1 MRVLTTETLAS
12 AINYSP
18 EYSHMGDDE
27 SSYLA
32 EHILNFFGYSDRIID
47 NVLHPE
53 DRDTF
58 YMLEDAGLMETE
70 REETTLYDGREW
82 RIHYWLLKIAEIQRR
97 TDAGPNTLQMI
108 RNLQFMMKF
117 PKIFGHVKFLKISK
131 NPFRFTTY

>member
-1 MRVLTTETLAS
+1 MEVLTTETLAA

-27 SSYLA
+27 ANYLA
-32 EHILNFFGYSDRIID
+32 EHILNFFGFSDRIID

-82 RIHYWLLKIAEIQRR
+82 RIHYWLLKVAVIQMRR
-97 TDAGPNTLQMI
+97 DAGPKYADDDLEPSVYDEVPEDI
-108 RNLQFMMKF
+108 WSR
-117 PKIFGHVKFLKISK
+117 
-131 NPFRFTTY
+131 

>member
-1 MRVLTTETLAS
+1 LRVLTTETLAS
-12 AINYSP
+12 AINFSP

-82 RIHYWLLKIAEIQRR
+82 RIHYWLLKIAEIERR
-97 TDAGPNTLQMI
+97 TDAGPKYAPEDLEPSVYDEIPDDSWSREN
-108 RNLQFMMKF
+108 
-117 PKIFGHVKFLKISK
+117 
-131 NPFRFTTY
+131 

>member
-1 MRVLTTETLAS
+1 MEVLTTETLAA

-18 EYSHMGDDE
+18 EYSHMGEYE
-27 SSYLA
+27 SNYLA

-82 RIHYWLLKIAEIQRR
+82 RIHYWLLKISEIQGRM
-97 TDAGPNTLQMI
+97 ASGPKYAPEDEEPSVYDEI
-108 RNLQFMMKF
+108 PEDIWSR
-117 PKIFGHVKFLKISK
+117 
-131 NPFRFTTY
+131 

>member
-1 MRVLTTETLAS
+1 MYKRQETLAS

-32 EHILNFFGYSDRIID
+32 EHILKFFGYSDRIID
-47 NVLHPE
+47 IVLHPE

-97 TDAGPNTLQMI
+97 TDAGPKYAPEDLEPSVYDEIPDDIWSREN
-108 RNLQFMMKF
+108 
-117 PKIFGHVKFLKISK
+117 
-131 NPFRFTTY
+131 

>member
-1 MRVLTTETLAS
+1 MKVLTTESLAS

-82 RIHYWLLKIAEIQRR
+82 IIHYWLLKIAEIQRR
-97 TDAGPNTLQMI
+97 TDAGPKYAPDDQEPSVYDEI
-108 RNLQFMMKF
+108 PEDIWSR
-117 PKIFGHVKFLKISK
+117 
-131 NPFRFTTY
+131 

>member
-1 MRVLTTETLAS
+1 MKVLTTETLAS

-47 NVLHPE
+47 NVLHTE
-53 DRDTF
+53 DRDTI

-97 TDAGPNTLQMI
+97 TDAGPKYAPDDQEPSVYDEI
-108 RNLQFMMKF
+108 PDDIWSR
-117 PKIFGHVKFLKISK
+117 
-131 NPFRFTTY
+131 

>member
-97 TDAGPNTLQMI
+97 TDAGPKYAPEDLE
-108 RNLQFMMKF
+108 
-117 PKIFGHVKFLKISK
+117 PSVYDEISDDIWSRE
-131 NPFRFTTY
+131 N

>member
-1 MRVLTTETLAS
+1 LRVLTTETLAS
-12 AINYSP
+12 AINFSP

-82 RIHYWLLKIAEIQRR
+82 RIHYWLLKIVEIERR
-97 TDAGPNTLQMI
+97 TDAGPKYAPEDLEPSVYDEIPDDIWSREN
-108 RNLQFMMKF
+108 
-117 PKIFGHVKFLKISK
+117 
-131 NPFRFTTY
+131 

>member
-1 MRVLTTETLAS
+1 MEVLTTETLAS

-32 EHILNFFGYSDRIID
+32 EHILNFFGFSDRIID

-70 REETTLYDGREW
+70 SEETTLWDGREW
-82 RIHYWLLKIAEIQRR
+82 RIHYWLLKVSEIQSRR
-97 TDAGPNTLQMI
+97 DAGPKYAPDDMEPSVYDEIPDDIWSREN
-108 RNLQFMMKF
+108 
-117 PKIFGHVKFLKISK
+117 
-131 NPFRFTTY
+131 

>member
-1 MRVLTTETLAS
+1 MEVLTTQTLAA

-18 EYSHMGDDE
+18 EYSYMGEDE
-27 SSYLA
+27 SNYLA

-82 RIHYWLLKIAEIQRR
+82 RIHYWLLKISEIQGRM
-97 TDAGPNTLQMI
+97 ASGPKYAPEDEEPSVYDEIPQDI
-108 RNLQFMMKF
+108 WSR
-117 PKIFGHVKFLKISK
+117 
-131 NPFRFTTY
+131 

>member
-1 MRVLTTETLAS
+1 MEVLTTETLAA

-18 EYSHMGDDE
+18 EYSHMGKDE

-82 RIHYWLLKIAEIQRR
+82 RIHYWLLKISEIQRR
-97 TDAGPNTLQMI
+97 MASGPKYSSEDGEPSVYDEI
-108 RNLQFMMKF
+108 
-117 PKIFGHVKFLKISK
+117 PEDI
-131 NPFRFTTY
+131 

>member
-1 MRVLTTETLAS
+1 MKVLTTETLAS

-18 EYSHMGDDE
+18 EYSLMGDDE

-97 TDAGPNTLQMI
+97 TDAGPKYAPDDQEPSVYDEI
-108 RNLQFMMKF
+108 PDDIWSR
-117 PKIFGHVKFLKISK
+117 
-131 NPFRFTTY
+131 

>member
-1 MRVLTTETLAS
+1 MEVLTTETLAA

-27 SSYLA
+27 SNYLA
-32 EHILNFFGYSDRIID
+32 EHSINFFGYRDRIVD

-82 RIHYWLLKIAEIQRR
+82 RIHYWLLKVAVIQKRR
-97 TDAGPNTLQMI
+97 DAGP
-108 RNLQFMMKF
+108 KF
-117 PKIFGHVKFLKISK
+117 ALIFRDIFCMLHGF
-131 NPFRFTTY
+131 Y

>member
-1 MRVLTTETLAS
+1 
-12 AINYSP
+12 
-18 EYSHMGDDE
+18 MGEDE
-27 SSYLA
+27 SNYLA

-82 RIHYWLLKIAEIQRR
+82 RIHYWLLKVSEIQRR
-97 TDAGPNTLQMI
+97 RDAGPKYAPEDMEPSVYDEVPDDVWS
-108 RNLQFMMKF
+108 R
-117 PKIFGHVKFLKISK
+117 
-131 NPFRFTTY
+131 

>member
-1 MRVLTTETLAS
+1 MEVLTTETLAA

-18 EYSHMGDDE
+18 EYSHMGEDE
-27 SSYLA
+27 SNYQA

-82 RIHYWLLKIAEIQRR
+82 RIHYWLLKISEIQGRM
-97 TDAGPNTLQMI
+97 ASGPKYSSEDDEPSVYDEI
-108 RNLQFMMKF
+108 PEDIWSR
-117 PKIFGHVKFLKISK
+117 
-131 NPFRFTTY
+131 

>member
-1 MRVLTTETLAS
+1 
-12 AINYSP
+12 
-18 EYSHMGDDE
+18 MGDDA

-82 RIHYWLLKIAEIQRR
+82 RIHYWLLKIAEILRR
-97 TDAGPNTLQMI
+97 TDAGPKYASDDQEPSVYDEI
-108 RNLQFMMKF
+108 PDDIWSR
-117 PKIFGHVKFLKISK
+117 
-131 NPFRFTTY
+131 

>member
-70 REETTLYDGREW
+70 REETTLYDGREL

-97 TDAGPNTLQMI
+97 TDAGPKYAPDDQEPSVYDEI
-108 RNLQFMMKF
+108 PEDIWSR
-117 PKIFGHVKFLKISK
+117 
-131 NPFRFTTY
+131 

>member
-1 MRVLTTETLAS
+1 MEVLTTETLAA

-27 SSYLA
+27 SNYLA

-58 YMLEDAGLMETE
+58 YTLEDAGLMETE

-82 RIHYWLLKIAEIQRR
+82 RIHYWLLRVSEIQRR
-97 TDAGPNTLQMI
+97 RDVGP
-108 RNLQFMMKF
+108 KYA
-117 PKIFGHVKFLKISK
+117 PKDLEPSVYDEVPDDIWSRK
-131 NPFRFTTY
+131 N

>member
-97 TDAGPNTLQMI
+97 TDAGPKSAPEDLGPSVYAEI
-108 RNLQFMMKF
+108 PDDIWSR
-117 PKIFGHVKFLKISK
+117 
-131 NPFRFTTY
+131 